1 MSLDFQFVESIDRKL
16 IEYRKADG
24 SLHWH
29 PRAQSFVFY
38 QMGLQFN
45 LTGEKTTKKLE
56 EIERRIKLM
65 QYVERNRSH
74 WYDFDGTGYQ
84 HQLADV
90 HTYWGLET
98 NCSHLNKTPWNNYFL
113 RYAERCA
120 NIVPVR
126 ELQSS
131 TELIVHEKP
140 EERERIRKALNK
152 DADPC

>member
-45 LTGEKTTKKLE
+45 LTGEKTTKKLQ
-56 EIERRIKLM
+56 EIERRMKLR

-74 WYDFDGTGYQ
+74 WYDFDGSGYQ

-90 HTYWGLET
+90 HTYWGLST
-98 NCSHLNKTPWNNYFL
+98 NVSHLNKTPWNNYFL
-113 RYAERCA
+113 RYAERFA
-120 NIVPVR
+120 DITPVR
-126 ELQSS
+126 NLQ
-131 TELIVHEKP
+131 TAKELIVHESP
-140 EERERIRKALNK
+140 EERDRIKKALNK
-152 DADPC
+152 DAESC

>member
-1 MSLDFQFVESIDRKL
+1 MSLNFQFVESIDRKL

-38 QMGLQFN
+38 QMALQFN

-56 EIERRIKLM
+56 EIERRIKLI

-98 NCSHLNKTPWNNYFL
+98 NVGHLNKTPWNNYFL

-152 DADPC
+152 DA